1 MIRKLALLA
10 GVGFL
15 AKKLLDRSHPDAQ
28 PGPGSGSAT
37 AQSRAPEA
45 SSAASTGHVPADLM
59 GDSHPDGT
67 VRAEDHY
74 RPDPT
79 APVPPEDRESL
90 RPVTAPAPHDPPAR

>member
-10 GVGFL
+10 GVGFI

-28 PGPGSGSAT
+28 PGPGSAT
-37 AQSRAPEA
+37 AQPRAPETSPA
-45 SSAASTGHVPADLM
+45 PSTGHVPADLM

>member
-10 GVGFL
+10 GAGFI
-15 AKKLLDRSHPDAQ
+15 AKKLLDRSRADTPLSSQSSPRFQ
-28 PGPGSGSAT
+28 PQAG
-37 AQSRAPEA
+37 
-45 SSAASTGHVPADLM
+45 ASTTSGGHVPSDLL

-67 VRAEDHY
+67 VRAEEHY

-90 RPVTAPAPHDPPAR
+90 RPVTAPAPHDPPGR

>member
-10 GVGFL
+10 GVGFI
-15 AKKLLDRSHPDAQ
+15 AKKLLDRSHPDAHPGGGSSTTQ
-28 PGPGSGSAT
+28 P
-37 AQSRAPEA
+37 RAPEA
-45 SSAASTGHVPADLM
+45 SPAASTGHVPADLM

>member
-10 GVGFL
+10 GVGFT
-15 AKKLLDRSHPDAQ
+15 AKKLLDRPRPAAGTTSTRTDAPD
-28 PGPGSGSAT
+28 
-37 AQSRAPEA
+37 QS
-45 SSAASTGHVPADLM
+45 STASTGHVPSDLL

-90 RPVTAPAPHDPPAR
+90 RPVTASAPHDPPGR

>member
-10 GVGFL
+10 GVGFI
-15 AKKLLDRSHPDAQ
+15 AKKLLDRSSSDTRSGSTSAGPDA
-28 PGPGSGSAT
+28 
-37 AQSRAPEA
+37 
-45 SSAASTGHVPADLM
+45 SSSSSTASTGHVPADLL

-67 VRAEDHY
+67 VRAENHY

-90 RPVTAPAPHDPPAR
+90 RPVTAPAPHDPPGR